1 MDAGRD
7 PHTNTEPELHMTIRS
22 SLIRAPLH
30 GRQFPAPVTHAS
42 SPTATN
48 RSVWGLFRPARAR
61 RQTLSLVSRMRPG
74 TLRTVA
80 FLTCLAGCKP
90 ADPALVATAAK
101 GGVTVALASPIGYV
115 KIGDRRIVWRQAPGI
130 ARYEVVLSDSVET
143 PIFTAVTAD
152 TQVVVPAD
160 LRYSLSQ
167 NYRWYVTAYR
177 DSDSTAWRSPVAI
190 FRLEGEGRRMPPM
203 PKP

>member
-1 MDAGRD
+1 MDDDAD
-7 PHTNTEPELHMTIRS
+7 PQTNTGPELSMTIRS
-22 SLIRAPLH
+22 SLLRAPLP
-30 GRQFPAPVTHAS
+30 RPLAPSPVTQGPWWCRALAQLVPKGHG
-42 SPTATN
+42 
-48 RSVWGLFRPARAR
+48 GLLLAGLAACTPAEPARRA
-61 RQTLSLVSRMRPG
+61 
-74 TLRTVA
+74 VA
-80 FLTCLAGCKP
+80 
-90 ADPALVATAAK
+90 AT

-115 KIGDRRIVWRQAPGI
+115 KVGDRRIVWRSTPGI

-152 TQVVVPAD
+152 TQVTVPAD
-160 LRYSLSQ
+160 FRYSLSQ

-190 FRLEGEGRRMPPM
+190 FRLEGAGRRMPPM